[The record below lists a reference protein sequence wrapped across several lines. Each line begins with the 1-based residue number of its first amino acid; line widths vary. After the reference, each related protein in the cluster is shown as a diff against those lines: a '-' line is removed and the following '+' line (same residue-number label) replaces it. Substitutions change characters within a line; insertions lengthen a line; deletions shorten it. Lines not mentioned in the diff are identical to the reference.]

1 MPTRTPSRSRP
12 HRDANAPEYVLGT
25 GEQESDRLGLQNR
38 LWSASAHL
46 LWERAGLRPGMT
58 VLDVGCGPGHATV
71 ELAEIAGP
79 TGRVIAV
86 DESPLFLKHLLDRV
100 QARRLHNVE
109 RVLGDAQELE
119 TLLPQVKASV
129 DLAYARW
136 VLCFVPDPEAV
147 VRGIASLL
155 KPGGRVAIQDYFNYE
170 SMSIAP
176 KNDAFTTIILAI
188 GQSWRARGGDPD
200 IASRLPAL
208 FRKHGLELD
217 DIRLNQ
223 RVAQPSS
230 TIWAWPDSFW
240 KSYLPRMVEMEA
252 ITTAERDA
260 FEAAWKKTCADPDA
274 FMLLPPV
281 FDLVAVKK

>member
-1 MPTRTPSRSRP
+1 MRRNTFSAPESRSP
-12 HRDANAPEYVLGT
+12 T
-25 GEQESDRLGLQNR
+25 
-38 LWSASAHL
+38 ASAC
-46 LWERAGLRPGMT
+46 RTDSPGET
-58 VLDVGCGPGHATV
+58 VLDIGCGPGHATV
-71 ELAEIAGP
+71 ELAEIVGP
-79 TGRVIAV
+79 SGHIIAV
-86 DESPLFLKHLLDRV
+86 DESPLFLKHLQDRV
-100 QARRLHNVE
+100 AARRLRNVE
-109 RVLGDAQELE
+109 RFLGDAQQLE
-119 TLLPQVKASV
+119 VLLPQYKGKA

-155 KPGGRVAIQDYFNYE
+155 KPGGRVAVQDYFNYE

-176 KNDAFTTIILAI
+176 KNPAFTRVINAI

-200 IASRLPAL
+200 IVGRLPAL
-208 FRKHGLELD
+208 FRKHGLDLG

-223 RVAQPSS
+223 RVARPTS

-252 ITTAERDA
+252 ITPAERDE
-260 FEAAWKKTCADPDA
+260 FEAAWTAACADPDV

-281 FDLVAVKK
+281 YDLVAVKR

>member
-1 MPTRTPSRSRP
+1 MPTRSPPRSRP
-12 HRDANAPEYVLGT
+12 NRDTDAPEYVLGT

-38 LWSASAHL
+38 LWSASAHQ
-46 LWERAGLRPGMT
+46 LWERAGLRPGET
-58 VLDVGCGPGHATV
+58 VLDIGCGPGHATV
-71 ELAEIAGP
+71 ELAEIVGP
-79 TGRVIAV
+79 SGRIIAV
-86 DESPLFLKHLLDRV
+86 DESPLFLKHLQDRAT
-100 QARRLHNVE
+100 ARRLTNVE
-109 RVLGDAQELE
+109 RFLGDAQQLE
-119 TLLPQVKASV
+119 ALLPQYKGKA

-155 KPGGRVAIQDYFNYE
+155 KPGGRVAVQDYFNYE

-176 KNDAFTTIILAI
+176 KNPAFTRVISAI

-200 IASRLPAL
+200 IVGRLPAL
-208 FRKHGLELD
+208 FRKHGLELG

-223 RVAQPSS
+223 RVARPAS

-240 KSYLPRMVEMEA
+240 RSYLPRMVEMEA
-252 ITTAERDA
+252 ITPTERDD
-260 FEAAWKKTCADPDA
+260 FEAAWKKASADPDV

-281 FDLVAVKK
+281 YDLVAVKR